1 MGSAI
6 GIAREADGRNKTVV
20 TQLRQENV
28 RLQARI
34 ERLSAES
41 TRLKAEINTL
51 LKEKEL
57 TTCNIHGG
65 HLHCNSPIPNGE
77 SSAKNLNYH

>member
-6 GIAREADGRNKTVV
+6 GIERDADGRNKTIV

-41 TRLKAEINTL
+41 AKLKAEINTL

-57 TTCNIHGG
+57 NACNVNGEYRHN
-65 HLHCNSPIPNGE
+65 NSPTANGE
-77 SSAKNLNYH
+77 FS

>member
-6 GIAREADGRNKTVV
+6 GIERGADGRNKTIV

-34 ERLSAES
+34 ERLSEES
-41 TRLKAEINTL
+41 SRLKAEINTL
-51 LKEKEL
+51 LKEKESKAH
-57 TTCNIHGG
+57 NDE
-65 HLHCNSPIPNGE
+65 HLHSDSPTTNGE
-77 SSAKNLNYH
+77 SRTKNLNYH